1 MTHRV
6 VATAVR
12 VSAVTLALAAGVTNQ
27 SRAQGQ
33 IAIGQVVQNQLTA
46 ASPVN
51 AEGRRYAMWTF
62 MGNAGQSVQIDMQS
76 STIDSYL
83 ILQDQNGQQL
93 SFNDD
98 GGGGLNARIQYTLP
112 YAGIYR
118 LMAMSYGTS
127 GNVFG
132 TYNLQ
137 LAGGAQMGQ
146 QMGQPMIQT
155 MANPSGVVGTIGIGQ
170 QASGT
175 LGMGDA
181 RYDNK
186 PFQAY
191 NFQCT
196 AGLSF
201 QLNIQ
206 SSWDNYALVF
216 DPMGNVV
223 ARDDDT
229 GEGLNAQVNY
239 TCPMNGTY
247 RLAVSVYSATT
258 TAGPYTMQ
266 VMGTSGPSMQ
276 QMGQPMI
283 QPMANA
289 SGVVGTIGV
298 GQQAQNTLS
307 MGDARFENK
316 PFQAYN
322 FQCTTGLSFQLNIQ
336 SSWDNYALIFDP
348 MGNVVARDDDSGE
361 GLNAQVNY
369 TCPMNGIY
377 RLAVSVYSATTT
389 AGPYTMQVMGTAGPT
404 MMQPTMQ
411 PTVQPMGAGGMI
423 APAGQMAT
431 IAYGQQ
437 LQGRLEPGDRQMQDS
452 TFADIWMF
460 QGTAGQAITIDLTS
474 DNFDSY
480 LQLLD
485 ASGNRLGED
494 DDSGGSLNARISFT
508 IPANAQYQIVVN
520 NYGSSRR
527 AGVYTLWVH

>member
-6 VATAVR
+6 VATSVR
-12 VSAVTLALAAGVTNQ
+12 VSVVALALAAGVTHQ

-33 IAIGQVVQNQLTA
+33 IAIGQVVQNQLTS

-51 AEGRRYAMWTF
+51 ADGRRYAMWTL
-62 MGNAGQSVQIDMQS
+62 MGNAGQSIQIDMQS
-76 STIDSYL
+76 SDIDCYL
-83 ILQDQNGQQL
+83 ILQDQNGNQL
-93 SFNDD
+93 IYNDD
-98 GGGGLNARIQYTLP
+98 GGGGLNARIAYTLP
-112 YAGIYR
+112 YSGVFRI
-118 LMAMSYGTS
+118 MAMSFRTS
-127 GNVFG
+127 GVMFG
-132 TYNLQ
+132 TYNLSVTGS
-137 LAGGAQMGQ
+137 A
-146 QMGQPMIQT
+146 QMGQPMGQQPMVQP
-155 MANPSGVVGTIGIGQ
+155 MANPSGVVGTIGVGQ
-170 QASGT
+170 QASGV

-181 RYDNK
+181 RYEGK

-201 QLNIQ
+201 QLNIM
-206 SSWDNYALVF
+206 SSWDNYALIF

-223 ARDDDT
+223 ARDDDS
-229 GEGLNAQVNY
+229 GGSLQARVSY

-247 RLAVSVYSATT
+247 RLAVSVFSTSTTPGQYSMQVVG
-258 TAGPYTMQ
+258 TAGPT
-266 VMGTSGPSMQ
+266 
-276 QMGQPMI
+276 MGQPMI
-283 QPMANA
+283 QPMGGNP

-298 GQQAQNTLS
+298 GQQAQGVLS
-307 MGDARFENK
+307 MSDARFDNK

-322 FQCTTGLSFQLNIQ
+322 FQCTAGQAFQLNIL

-361 GLNAQVNY
+361 GLNAQVGY
-369 TCPMNGIY
+369 TCPMNGTY
-377 RLAVSVYSATTT
+377 RLAVSVYAATTP
-389 AGPYTMQVMGTAGPT
+389 AGPYTMQVIGAAGPT

-411 PTVQPMGAGGMI
+411 PTVQPMAGVGMI

-474 DNFDSY
+474 ENFDAY

-485 ASGNRLGED
+485 ASGNRLAED
-494 DDSGGSLNARISFT
+494 DDTGGNLNARVTFS

-527 AGVYTLWVH
+527 MGVYTLWVH

>member
-12 VSAVTLALAAGVTNQ
+12 VGAVALVLAAGVTHQ

-76 STIDSYL
+76 TTIDSYL

-93 SFNDD
+93 SYNDD
-98 GGGGLNARIQYTLP
+98 GGGGLNSRITYTLP
-112 YAGIYR
+112 YAGIFR
-118 LMAMSYGTS
+118 VMTMSYGTS

-132 TYNLQ
+132 PYTLSIS
-137 LAGGAQMGQ
+137 GGG
-146 QMGQPMIQT
+146 QMGQPMIQP
-155 MANPSGVVGTIGIGQ
+155 MANASGVVGTIGVGQ
-170 QASGT
+170 QAQGVLS
-175 LGMGDA
+175 MGDA

-201 QLNIQ
+201 QLNIL

-229 GEGLNAQVNY
+229 GEGLNAQINY
-239 TCPMNGTY
+239 TCPMNGVY
-247 RLAVSVYSATT
+247 RLAVSVYSTSTT
-258 TAGPYTMQ
+258 PGQYTMQ
-266 VMGTSGPSMQ
+266 VMGSAGPTM
-276 QMGQPMI
+276 MQPMV
-283 QPMANA
+283 QPMGGNP

-298 GQQAQNTLS
+298 GQQAQGVLS
-307 MGDARFENK
+307 MGDARYENK

-322 FQCTTGLSFQLNIQ
+322 FQCTAGLSFQLNIL
-336 SSWDNYALIFDP
+336 STWDNYALIFDP
-348 MGNVVARDDDSGE
+348 MGNVVGRDDDSGPE
-361 GLNAQVNY
+361 GLNAQISY
-369 TCPMNGIY
+369 TCPMNGVY
-377 RLAVSVYSATTT
+377 RLAVSVFSTSTTP
-389 AGPYTMQVMGTAGPT
+389 GQYTMQVVGTGGPT
-404 MMQPTMQ
+404 MMQPTVQQMG
-411 PTVQPMGAGGMI
+411 QPMAAAGMI

-431 IAYGQQ
+431 IAFGQQ

-452 TFADIWMF
+452 TFADIWML
-460 QGTAGQAITIDLTS
+460 QGTAGQRITVDLTS
-474 DNFDSY
+474 SDFDSY
-480 LQLLD
+480 LQILD
-485 ASGNRLGED
+485 ASGNRLAED
-494 DDSGGSLNARISFT
+494 DDSAGNLNARISYS
-508 IPANAQYQIVVN
+508 IPANAQYQLVVN

-527 AGVYTLWVH
+527 IGVYTLWVH